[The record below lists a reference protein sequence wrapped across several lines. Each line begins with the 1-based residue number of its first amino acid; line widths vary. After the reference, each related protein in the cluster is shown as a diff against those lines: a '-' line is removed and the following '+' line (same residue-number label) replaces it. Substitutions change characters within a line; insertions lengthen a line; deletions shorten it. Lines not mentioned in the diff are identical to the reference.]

1 MQLSSKT
8 ILLNT
13 AAVNVTR
20 YILIFI
26 NVVGFG
32 VSFSIV
38 SKNTY
43 ILLLCQERTG
53 TAYVI
58 SEVHKL

>member
-1 MQLSSKT
+1 VQLSSKT

-26 NVVGFG
+26 NVVEFRA
-32 VSFSIV
+32 SFSIF
-38 SKNTY
+38 SKKY